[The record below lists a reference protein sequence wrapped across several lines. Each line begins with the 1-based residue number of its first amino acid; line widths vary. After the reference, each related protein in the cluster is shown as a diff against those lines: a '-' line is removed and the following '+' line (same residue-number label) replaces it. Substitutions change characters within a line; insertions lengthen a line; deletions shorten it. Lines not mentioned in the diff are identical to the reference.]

1 MDSIVIRLSS
11 VKCYSFIVAPGTTYD
26 KEVSNMPNYKHL
38 TLKRCMMIFVELT
51 SSIRF
56 AVVTSSLNGERV
68 ELSLAN
74 YKLGNYIA
82 TILKIM

>member
-1 MDSIVIRLSS
+1 
-11 VKCYSFIVAPGTTYD
+11 
-26 KEVSNMPNYKHL
+26 
-38 TLKRCMMIFVELT
+38 MIFVELT

-74 YKLGNYIA
+74 KTKENDGISFYFFS
-82 TILKIM
+82 

>member
-1 MDSIVIRLSS
+1 
-11 VKCYSFIVAPGTTYD
+11 
-26 KEVSNMPNYKHL
+26 
-38 TLKRCMMIFVELT
+38 MIFVELT

-74 YKLGNYIA
+74 KMKELAFFLSFYKKLTIQGTIITVNIPVTTIA
-82 TILKIM
+82 KELIAA

>member
-1 MDSIVIRLSS
+1 
-11 VKCYSFIVAPGTTYD
+11 
-26 KEVSNMPNYKHL
+26 
-38 TLKRCMMIFVELT
+38 MIFVELT

-74 YKLGNYIA
+74 YTAVFKWE
-82 TILKIM
+82 K

>member
-1 MDSIVIRLSS
+1 
-11 VKCYSFIVAPGTTYD
+11 
-26 KEVSNMPNYKHL
+26 
-38 TLKRCMMIFVELT
+38 MIFVELT

-74 YKLGNYIA
+74 YTDKIRGENMEKNYKVF
-82 TILKIM
+82 LKTSDTHSENQFSVHGRREMVCV

>member
-1 MDSIVIRLSS
+1 
-11 VKCYSFIVAPGTTYD
+11 
-26 KEVSNMPNYKHL
+26 
-38 TLKRCMMIFVELT
+38 MIFVELT

-74 YKLGNYIA
+74 KIA
-82 TILKIM
+82 EKILKNLKKDVT

>member
-1 MDSIVIRLSS
+1 
-11 VKCYSFIVAPGTTYD
+11 
-26 KEVSNMPNYKHL
+26 
-38 TLKRCMMIFVELT
+38 MIFVELT

-74 YKLGNYIA
+74 YKEISGKIQVENMMKKYKVF
-82 TILKIM
+82 LKTSDTHSENQFSIHGRREKVCV

>member
-1 MDSIVIRLSS
+1 
-11 VKCYSFIVAPGTTYD
+11 
-26 KEVSNMPNYKHL
+26 
-38 TLKRCMMIFVELT
+38 MIFVELT

-74 YKLGNYIA
+74 KKTKIGEK
-82 TILKIM
+82 ILKNLKKDVK

>member
-1 MDSIVIRLSS
+1 
-11 VKCYSFIVAPGTTYD
+11 
-26 KEVSNMPNYKHL
+26 
-38 TLKRCMMIFVELT
+38 MIFVELT

-74 YKLGNYIA
+74 EGLIPKNN
-82 TILKIM
+82 KIIFYVT

>member
-1 MDSIVIRLSS
+1 
-11 VKCYSFIVAPGTTYD
+11 
-26 KEVSNMPNYKHL
+26 
-38 TLKRCMMIFVELT
+38 MIFVELT

-74 YKLGNYIA
+74 KIFLFLVNLIRS
-82 TILKIM
+82 LKHFEHRKCLII

>member
-1 MDSIVIRLSS
+1 
-11 VKCYSFIVAPGTTYD
+11 
-26 KEVSNMPNYKHL
+26 
-38 TLKRCMMIFVELT
+38 MIFVELT

-74 YKLGNYIA
+74 YNRISFIFFSKNKRKCDLFAEYVN
-82 TILKIM
+82 

>member
-1 MDSIVIRLSS
+1 
-11 VKCYSFIVAPGTTYD
+11 
-26 KEVSNMPNYKHL
+26 
-38 TLKRCMMIFVELT
+38 MIFVELT

-74 YKLGNYIA
+74 KNLKKYKEKGEF
-82 TILKIM
+82 LK

>member
-1 MDSIVIRLSS
+1 
-11 VKCYSFIVAPGTTYD
+11 
-26 KEVSNMPNYKHL
+26 
-38 TLKRCMMIFVELT
+38 MIFVELT

-74 YKLGNYIA
+74 KNNCIFIVFSLF
-82 TILKIM
+82 TINFSFPYPI

>member
-1 MDSIVIRLSS
+1 
-11 VKCYSFIVAPGTTYD
+11 
-26 KEVSNMPNYKHL
+26 
-38 TLKRCMMIFVELT
+38 MIFVELT

-74 YKLGNYIA
+74 YMGKKYVKKDAINVTNKRFLCMY
-82 TILKIM
+82 KHRYV

>member
-1 MDSIVIRLSS
+1 
-11 VKCYSFIVAPGTTYD
+11 
-26 KEVSNMPNYKHL
+26 
-38 TLKRCMMIFVELT
+38 MIFVELT

-74 YKLGNYIA
+74 
-82 TILKIM
+82 KIIVFLLFFPYLLLTFLSLIRYDY

>member
-1 MDSIVIRLSS
+1 
-11 VKCYSFIVAPGTTYD
+11 
-26 KEVSNMPNYKHL
+26 
-38 TLKRCMMIFVELT
+38 MIFVELT

-74 YKLGNYIA
+74 YIGEK
-82 TILKIM
+82 ILKNLKKDVK

>member
-1 MDSIVIRLSS
+1 
-11 VKCYSFIVAPGTTYD
+11 
-26 KEVSNMPNYKHL
+26 
-38 TLKRCMMIFVELT
+38 MIFVELT

-74 YKLGNYIA
+74 KKGRTHAKKYSKIVTNLG
-82 TILKIM
+82 

>member
-1 MDSIVIRLSS
+1 
-11 VKCYSFIVAPGTTYD
+11 
-26 KEVSNMPNYKHL
+26 
-38 TLKRCMMIFVELT
+38 MIFVELT

-74 YKLGNYIA
+74 KTYKKSDKKAACHVDRRFFACYNV
-82 TILKIM
+82 

>member
-1 MDSIVIRLSS
+1 
-11 VKCYSFIVAPGTTYD
+11 
-26 KEVSNMPNYKHL
+26 
-38 TLKRCMMIFVELT
+38 MIFVELT

-74 YKLGNYIA
+74 YKIELA
-82 TILKIM
+82 LFFFLKIKGNVIYLQNM